1 MHEVIKFMSQ
11 AGFYEDLRNMPGQ
24 VKSTICLT
32 IIISILCL
40 IFYFKVK
47 KVDPLAKTP
56 KWLVPFILLVSTIN
70 DFVKT
75 YIGKRWKSYAPYFVS
90 LGIFL
95 FISNTSSIWGITPPT
110 TYIMINAALAV
121 ISFFIIQ
128 ITGIVS
134 NGVLGYLKS
143 FVTPIPVLLPI
154 NLIGEFSF
162 PLSLCL
168 RITGNMMA
176 GSVISALVIGAFGYA
191 AIPFMPVINA
201 IMDLFSGVIQA
212 AVFVMLS
219 IIFVSMK
226 IDDSEKIEV

>member
-1 MHEVIKFMSQ
+1 M
-11 AGFYEDLRNMPGQ
+11 YEAMRNLPGQ

-32 IIISILCL
+32 LIISLFCI
-40 IFYFKVK
+40 IFYYKVR
-47 KVDPLAKTP
+47 KVDPLDKTP
-56 KWLVPFILLVSTIN
+56 KWLVPFIMLVDAIN
-70 DFVKT
+70 NFVRT
-75 YIGKRWKSYAPYFVS
+75 YIGRRWKSYAPYFVA
-90 LGIFL
+90 LGIMLLIF
-95 FISNTSSIWGITPPT
+95 NTSSIWGITPPT

-162 PLSLCL
+162 PVSLCL

-176 GSVISALVIGAFGYA
+176 GSVISALVMGAFGFA
-191 AIPFMPVINA
+191 AIPMMPIINLV
-201 IMDLFSGVIQA
+201 MDLFSGVIQA